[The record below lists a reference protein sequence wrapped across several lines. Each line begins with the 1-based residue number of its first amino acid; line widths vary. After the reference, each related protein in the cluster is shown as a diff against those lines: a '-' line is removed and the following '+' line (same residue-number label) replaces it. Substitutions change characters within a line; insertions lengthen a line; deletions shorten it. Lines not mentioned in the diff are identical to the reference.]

1 MVTCYQ
7 YDHSAE
13 QTAIKYKVPRQA
25 EQAFRDVCIAIPPSL
40 LTKKYLK
47 CSHAYHLFKGK
58 VPFPLKL

>member
-25 EQAFRDVCIAIPPSL
+25 EQAFRDVCILPSL
-40 LTKKYLK
+40 QAFLQKNIL
-47 CSHAYHLFKGK
+47 HAHHLFKGK
-58 VPFPLKL
+58 VPFPPKF